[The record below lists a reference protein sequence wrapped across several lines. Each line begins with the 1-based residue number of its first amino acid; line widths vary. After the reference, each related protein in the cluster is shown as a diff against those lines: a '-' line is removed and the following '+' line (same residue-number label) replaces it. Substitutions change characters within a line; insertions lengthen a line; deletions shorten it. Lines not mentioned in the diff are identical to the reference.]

1 LKPPENFVSEQHNR
15 LRIIRRDTISL
26 SEVLSIIQ
34 MHGERNGNWGG
45 HSIKEGPKSTV
56 YLLLVS
62 LEGKKKNLCVKHY
75 KFQGWFNSLKNIF
88 TPSRALSSLEAA
100 ENLYLLGIKTARPLA
115 VVIRGKRFI
124 PKESVLIMEDISQY
138 DGLPEYIE
146 KNFSPPLSKDSIRQK
161 RIFIRQFAHFLSQ
174 LHDKGVCQNDFK
186 TTNVFVDEDSTEK
199 KNFLLIDLDQV
210 LFLERVSKRRKIKN
224 LVQIN
229 TSIPWEIT
237 LADRMRFF
245 HHYTGKKRL
254 EKEDKQM
261 IQSIIRL
268 SWKRNP
274 RCHPRF
280 KMDAGKIREG
290 Q

>member
-1 LKPPENFVSEQHNR
+1 
-15 LRIIRRDTISL
+15 
-26 SEVLSIIQ
+26 
-34 MHGERNGNWGG
+34 MGG
-45 HSIKEGPKSTV
+45 GDIVKEGPKSTV
-56 YLLLVS
+56 YLLPVTLDG
-62 LEGKKKNLCVKHY
+62 GKRNTCVKHY
-75 KFQGWFNSLKNIF
+75 KFQGWVNSLKNIF
-88 TPSRALSSLEAA
+88 VPSRALNSLETA
-100 ENLYLLGIKTARPLA
+100 EIFHFLGIKTARPLA
-115 VVIRGKRFI
+115 VLIRGKRFI
-124 PKESVLIMEDISQY
+124 PKESILIMEDISQY
-138 DGLPEYIE
+138 EGLPEYIE
-146 KNFSPPLSKDSIRQK
+146 KNFSPPLSKDNLRQK

-199 KNFLLIDLDQV
+199 KDFLLIDLDQV
-210 LFLERVSKRRKIKN
+210 LFLKRISKRRKIKN

-237 LADRMRFF
+237 LADRLRFF
-245 HHYTGKKRL
+245 HHYTGRKRL

-274 RCHPRF
+274 RWHPRF
-280 KMDAGKIREG
+280 RMGAGKIREW